1 MRAWNKATAEPWAI
15 TETALQT
22 ILDIAARENEAP
34 EAVAARL
41 GKELQNTHTV
51 LERDGVAIIPVT
63 GPLFRYANLF
73 TQISGASSYEILAQ
87 DFTGALDDPNI
98 KGIILDIDSPG
109 GEVNGCA
116 ELANMIFG
124 ARGRKPIIAYASGD
138 AASGAY
144 WIASAADELVVSE
157 TSGLGSV
164 GVVGV
169 YRNAKNDKNAASTIE
184 IVSSQSPNKRLDP
197 ESDTGRAKLQTRI
210 DAMAEVFVNTLA
222 RNRGI
227 EPQQVLERFGGGDI
241 LIGVHAVNAGL
252 ADRIGSL
259 EKLIS
264 ELSSATN
271 PAENQRGFLLPT
283 TQQKERIMNKE
294 TLSQEHPD
302 LLAQIQNEASADAR
316 TAERTR
322 IQGILD
328 SESAAGRDKLAR
340 HLAFATDMAV
350 DAAVAMLD
358 KAPKEEPPA
367 PEQPKNG
374 SFDQVMRD
382 LGNPKIT
389 PATGADEDD
398 ADAIAKRVAKA
409 A

>member
-1 MRAWNKATAEPWAI
+1 MRIWNKATAEPWAI

-22 ILDIAARENEAP
+22 ILDIASRENEAP
-34 EAVAARL
+34 EAVAAKL
-41 GKELQNTHTV
+41 GKELQNTHSVT
-51 LERDGVAIIPVT
+51 ERDGVAVIPVT

-73 TQISGASSYEILAQ
+73 TMISGATSYEILAQ
-87 DFTGALDDPNI
+87 DFMAALESPDI
-98 KGIILDIDSPG
+98 TGIILDIDSPG

-116 ELANMIFG
+116 ELANMIFD

-144 WIASAADELVVSE
+144 WIASAADEVVASE
-157 TSGLGSV
+157 TSGLGSI

-169 YRNAKNDKNAASTIE
+169 YRKPKEEKNGPQTIE
-184 IVSSQSPNKRLDP
+184 IVSSQSPHKRLDP
-197 ESDTGRAKLQTRI
+197 ETDTGRAKLQVRI

-227 EPQQVLERFGGGDI
+227 DPPQVIERFGGGDI
-241 LIGVHAVNAGL
+241 LIGAHAVNAGL

-259 EKLIS
+259 EKLIA
-264 ELSSATN
+264 ELSSASD
-271 PAENQRGFLLPT
+271 PAENQRGFLLPNH
-283 TQQKERIMNKE
+283 QLKEPTMNKD

-302 LLAQIQNEASADAR
+302 LLAQIQNEASAEAR

-322 IQGILD
+322 IQSILD
-328 SESAAGRDKLAR
+328 SESAAGREPLAR
-340 HLAFATDMAV
+340 HLAFSTDMAA
-350 DAAVAMLD
+350 DAAVAMLE

-367 PEQPKNG
+367 PEQPKTG

-389 PATGADEDD
+389 PAANPDEED
-398 ADAIAKRVAKA
+398 ADTVAKRVAKA